1 MALMPPSPVEAINVK
16 YSTDDERMVLLCLFF
31 PSIVAIVPF
40 LPHWLDHT
48 FYKRNLFFT
57 QVILFVKL
65 LVYFRNGFAP
75 INVWMPCEVLSW
87 NELPNIFTIILSY
100 LQNSQQGSCQFGL
113 YILQAGACYISCI
126 KCSNSNKWLSIPS
139 IRFAYKWRRQ
149 NLS

>member
-31 PSIVAIVPF
+31 PSIVAMVPF

-65 LVYFRNGFAP
+65 LSISGMDWLQLMSEFSVKSCTGTNA
-75 INVWMPCEVLSW
+75 
-87 NELPNIFTIILSY
+87 NIPFEM
-100 LQNSQQGSCQFGL
+100 F
-113 YILQAGACYISCI
+113 
-126 KCSNSNKWLSIPS
+126 
-139 IRFAYKWRRQ
+139 
-149 NLS
+149 